1 MKKTI
6 LTALLCGLFV
16 FALKQEANAQSY
28 RTGAGLFI
36 DAGNGWTYVGP
47 HIKHFFSANNAGQAM
62 ILFGRETTII
72 GAEYSYNQAIP
83 GASGLSWYVGIG
95 PQVAVRRRDSYFLIR
110 PLGGMEFKVPTA
122 PIAAS
127 LDWRPWWRL
136 GEYSNFE
143 PGRFGVAFK
152 FTF

>member
-6 LTALLCGLFV
+6 LTVLCCGLLLFT
-16 FALKQEANAQSY
+16 AKQEANAQSY

-36 DAGNGWTYVGP
+36 DAGNGRTFVGP

-62 ILFGRETTII
+62 ILFAGRTTII

-83 GASGLSWYVGIG
+83 GANGLSWYVGIG
-95 PQVAVRRRDSYFLIR
+95 PQVAIRREDSYFLIR
-110 PLGGMEFKVPTA
+110 PLGGMEFKVPSA

-127 LDWRPWWRL
+127 FDWRPWWRL
-136 GEYSNFE
+136 GEYSDFE